1 MKIIFM
7 GTPDF
12 SVGTLEALIAAG
24 HEITL
29 VVSQPDKPKGR
40 GKEMQATPVKTCALE
55 HHIPVFQPVKVKEPE
70 AVEILRSYEADIFV
84 VVAFGQILSEE
95 ILQMPKYGCVN
106 IHASLLPKYRGAG
119 PIQWAIIDGEK
130 ETGITIQQMD
140 KGVDTGDILF
150 QSVVPIDAKET
161 GESLFEKLAK
171 AGAALIVE
179 ALPKIEAGEV
189 TPRKQD
195 ESQASHAKMLQ
206 KSMSRIDW
214 NRKAAELDC
223 LIRGMISWPG
233 ASSGYH
239 GKTLKIWQQEPVAK
253 DQLPAEALAGAEP
266 GTVIAVEK
274 DAIYVQTG
282 EGALKL
288 TEVQLEGK
296 KRMAVKDFLLG
307 YPVQPGEM
315 LA

>member
-1 MKIIFM
+1 M
-7 GTPDF
+7 
-12 SVGTLEALIAAG
+12 
-24 HEITL
+24 
-29 VVSQPDKPKGR
+29 
-40 GKEMQATPVKTCALE
+40 
-55 HHIPVFQPVKVKEPE
+55 
-70 AVEILRSYEADIFV
+70 
-84 VVAFGQILSEE
+84 
-95 ILQMPKYGCVN
+95 N

>member
-1 MKIIFM
+1 MKVVFM

-12 SVGTLEALIAAG
+12 AVDALQAIIEAG
-24 HEITL
+24 HEVTA
-29 VVSQPDKPKGR
+29 VVTQPDKPKGR

-70 AVEILRSYEADIFV
+70 AVETLRSYEADIFV

-266 GTVIAVEK
+266 GTVIAAEK

>member
-1 MKIIFM
+1 MKVVFM

-12 SVGTLEALIAAG
+12 AVDALQAIIEAG
-24 HEITL
+24 HEVT
-29 VVSQPDKPKGR
+29 VVVTQPDKPKGR

-70 AVEILRSYEADIFV
+70 AVETLRSYEADIFV

>member
-1 MKIIFM
+1 MKVVFM

-12 SVGTLEALIAAG
+12 AVDALQAIIEAG
-24 HEITL
+24 HEVTA
-29 VVSQPDKPKGR
+29 VVTQPDKPKGR
-40 GKEMQATPVKTCALE
+40 GKEMQATPVKNCALE

-70 AVEILRSYEADIFV
+70 AVETLRSYEADIFV

-315 LA
+315 LV

>member
-1 MKIIFM
+1 MKVVFM

-12 SVGTLEALIAAG
+12 AVDALQAIIEAG
-24 HEITL
+24 HEVTA
-29 VVSQPDKPKGR
+29 VVTQPDKPKGR

-315 LA
+315 LT

>member
-1 MKIIFM
+1 MKVVFM

-12 SVGTLEALIAAG
+12 AVDALQAIIEAG
-24 HEITL
+24 HEVTA
-29 VVSQPDKPKGR
+29 VVTQPDKPKGR

>member
-1 MKIIFM
+1 MKVVFM

-12 SVGTLEALIAAG
+12 AVDALQAIIEAG
-24 HEITL
+24 HEVTA
-29 VVSQPDKPKGR
+29 VVTQPDKPKGR

-150 QSVVPIDAKET
+150 QCVVPIDAKET

-307 YPVQPGEM
+307 YPVQPGEI